1 MISYKGVIFHCDDK
15 KQQITLGDV
24 SDEKNVITIP
34 LSKGGCLKVNRD
46 NIGDLAKAIGM
57 FSPEDVNLI
66 LRAIAQDNKAREMQM
81 EIDETVNG
89 LGVKKS

>member
-1 MISYKGVIFHCDDK
+1 M
-15 KQQITLGDV
+15 
-24 SDEKNVITIP
+24 
-34 LSKGGCLKVNRD
+34 
-46 NIGDLAKAIGM
+46 AKAIGM

>member
-1 MISYKGVIFHCDDK
+1 MGLKESTPPCPDSRKS
-15 KQQITLGDV
+15 TLC
-24 SDEKNVITIP
+24 SP
-34 LSKGGCLKVNRD
+34 RSQLLPYRLSH

-81 EIDETVNG
+81 EIDELSYT
-89 LGVKKS
+89 